1 MSFLRSLLA
10 RLRGGS
16 GPAPAAPPEDAAA
29 FRRRVE
35 EAFESDDADRLAT
48 VLRTAPARGKELI
61 RTYLGELGAAEGP
74 ERAHAVRRV
83 TALVAV
89 FDRALGDPEPLS
101 WFRSADKSGGPLLAG
116 HRLTQAQSAF
126 HAGDLDR
133 ADRDAGNGLELL
145 EGAAESSA
153 VHALES
159 TLLAVRGAIATRQGR
174 WDDAREHFE
183 SSLNTARSSG
193 RDDTLAAALLNLIDL
208 NTRRARLSED
218 DDLME
223 EASAP
228 ASGTPYED
236 VLAKLMVERGVAR
249 TQAGD
254 LPGAVAA
261 LDRAAELRPQWPFPV
276 YQRGWARFLQGDSG
290 GALEDYRA
298 CAERKRVFFTVQ
310 REIRCL
316 EDVAAGRLAVDAYR
330 SFCLLRE
337 HVQAKPAEVEEAAG
351 RLLTAHPEFAPGHL
365 LRAEARLA
373 QRDAEG
379 AREAARE
386 ALRHDPDPDTAAAAL
401 FFEWNVARVH
411 GEEAAAK
418 EAAERLHGAYADHPA
433 AMIVDRLREADGRNL
448 TLRWTFAMDGTL
460 HLEELDPKSVTPPGR
475 TPPSPESPG

>member
-10 RLRGGS
+10 RFRREPR
-16 GPAPAAPPEDAAA
+16 PAPPPDAEDDAT

-48 VLRTAPARGKELI
+48 VLRTAPARGKKLI
-61 RTYLGELGAAEGP
+61 RTYLDELDAAAGP
-74 ERAHAVRRV
+74 DRAHAVRRV

-89 FDRALGDPEPLS
+89 YDRALGDPEPLS

-116 HRLTQAQSAF
+116 HRLTQAQAAF

-145 EGAAESSA
+145 RDAPESAA

-159 TLLAVRGAIATRQGR
+159 TLLAVRGAVATQQGR
-174 WDDAREHFE
+174 WDDARERFD
-183 SSLNTARSSG
+183 SSLEAARASD
-193 RDDTLAAALLNLIDL
+193 RNDTMAAAMLNLIDL
-208 NTRRARLSED
+208 NTRRARS
-218 DDLME
+218 
-223 EASAP
+223 
-228 ASGTPYED
+228 
-236 VLAKLMVERGVAR
+236 
-249 TQAGD
+249 QAGD
-254 LPGAVAA
+254 LPGAVAV
-261 LDRAAELRPQWPFPV
+261 LDRAVELRPGWPFPL

-290 GALEDYRA
+290 GALDDYRA

-337 HVQAKPAEVEEAAG
+337 HVQARPTEVEEAAG
-351 RLLTAHPEFAPGHL
+351 RLLEAHPEFAPAHL

-373 QRDAEG
+373 RRDADG

-411 GEEAAAK
+411 GEEAAAR
-418 EAAERLHGAYADHPA
+418 EAAERLRGAYSDHPA
-433 AMIVDRLREADGRNL
+433 AMIVDRLREAGGRNL

-460 HLEELDPKSVTPPGR
+460 HLEEVAPKSVTPPGR